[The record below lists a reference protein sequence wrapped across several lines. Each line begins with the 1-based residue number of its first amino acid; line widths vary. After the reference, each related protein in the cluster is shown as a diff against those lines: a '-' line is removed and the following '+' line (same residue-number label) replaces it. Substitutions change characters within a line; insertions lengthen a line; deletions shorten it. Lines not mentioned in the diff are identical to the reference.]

1 MIWFSSAHF
10 MRILNRDLALFS
22 ILGAY
27 TFLKTDSVMRPETA
41 KDRGFSVDLKLTF
54 HFFRFVD
61 ASCASQLTWL
71 VLILTETYDFAHYYF
86 PIISFEIFLKFLTK
100 ICQMAAGIT
109 RITELTFIPFDSQ
122 ARRWTVTQQFHEFLS
137 LLSEELT
144 HFSFRLILRR
154 FMRIPTDPFWLF
166 PTDSDWDERV
176 RTLLSSKDDIFIS
189 RGHRSLR

>member
-1 MIWFSSAHF
+1 MCFFQFWVPIRFWKPTQLCDRKRN
-10 MRILNRDLALFS
+10 RIVDFHTHPNW
-22 ILGAY
+22 LG
-27 TFLKTDSVMRPETA
+27 
-41 KDRGFSVDLKLTF
+41 
-54 HFFRFVD
+54 
-61 ASCASQLTWL
+61 WL
-71 VLILTETYDFAHYYF
+71 ILILTETNDFAHYYF
-86 PIISFEIFLKFLTK
+86 HFHINFNWNIFEIYYKNFVKWQLVL
-100 ICQMAAGIT
+100 Q
-109 RITELTFIPFDSQ
+109 ELPNSLFIPFDSQ

-137 LLSEELT
+137 LLFEELT

>member
-1 MIWFSSAHF
+1 MCFFQFWVPIRFWKPTQLCDRKRN
-10 MRILNRDLALFS
+10 RIVDFHEIFDL
-22 ILGAY
+22 
-27 TFLKTDSVMRPETA
+27 
-41 KDRGFSVDLKLTF
+41 LTF
-54 HFFRFVD
+54 HFFRFVGV
-61 ASCASQLTWL
+61 SCASQLTWL
-71 VLILTETYDFAHYYF
+71 VLILTETNDFAHYYIHINF
-86 PIISFEIFLKFLTK
+86 NWNIFEISYKKFVKWQLVL
-100 ICQMAAGIT
+100 Q
-109 RITELTFIPFDSQ
+109 ELPNSLFIPFE

-137 LLSEELT
+137 LLFEELT